1 MTETSELTRVP
12 VFAGLPDDQV
22 LWFIDQ
28 TTELRLQPNETFM
41 REDEPADA
49 MFVVLEGM
57 LQGKGD
63 IGGGSGGVALDGG
76 NVAGMLPF
84 SRMTKWTLTGTAITS
99 SRLLRFPS
107 AQFPELV
114 QKIPLLAQRL
124 VGVMS
129 DRIREATRIEQQRDR
144 LASLGKLSAGLAHEL
159 NNPASAAKRAASQ
172 LHKLLKGI
180 RDASFDSENTNS
192 TRSQGTRLKSL
203 RTPPARRRE
212 LRPMP

>member
-63 IGGGSGGVALDGG
+63 IGGGGRAGRLGAGILD
-76 NVAGMLPF
+76 
-84 SRMTKWTLTGTAITS
+84 RMPPLSPPDKI
-99 SRLLRFPS
+99 
-107 AQFPELV
+107 AQ
-114 QKIPLLAQRL
+114 
-124 VGVMS
+124 
-129 DRIREATRIEQQRDR
+129 TRTT
-144 LASLGKLSAGLAHEL
+144 H
-159 NNPASAAKRAASQ
+159 P
-172 LHKLLKGI
+172 
-180 RDASFDSENTNS
+180 
-192 TRSQGTRLKSL
+192 
-203 RTPPARRRE
+203 PPA
-212 LRPMP
+212 PPAVPPAPVPPTTPSQP

>member
-63 IGGGSGGVALDGG
+63 IGGDDGG
-76 NVAGMLPF
+76 GAVDAGIASGKLPL
-84 SRMTKWTLTGTAITS
+84 SPVSKKKLTGEAITPPPA
-99 SRLLRFPS
+99 LRFPS
-107 AQFPELV
+107 P
-114 QKIPLLAQRL
+114 PL
-124 VGVMS
+124 S
-129 DRIREATRIEQQRDR
+129 
-144 LASLGKLSAGLAHEL
+144 
-159 NNPASAAKRAASQ
+159 
-172 LHKLLKGI
+172 
-180 RDASFDSENTNS
+180 
-192 TRSQGTRLKSL
+192 
-203 RTPPARRRE
+203 
-212 LRPMP
+212 